1 MSDPGKTTPN
11 AFAVVVNDQGQ
22 HALWPAGLEL
32 PAGWR
37 RQSAALP
44 RPAGLDAIAGT
55 WQDIAPASVHAGESG
70 QRFPAG
76 SAPGDPT
83 RAGQRRHPV
92 PHSRAAR
99 FAHELFAE
107 QASRRPGS
115 AAVIAEGTPL
125 TYRELDQS
133 ANRLAHYLRELGAGP
148 ETLIG
153 VYLERG
159 VEAVRS
165 LLAIMKAGCGY
176 LPLDPSLPANR
187 LARICEEARPMAIL
201 AGGAGPAHRGGRA
214 RETPGEVL
222 RNRDQAARDQR
233 PHRRSGPPAGHGARG
248 QPAPGQHG
256 LRDPHLGI
264 HRPGQGG
271 RRQPWQPG
279 LRHQRNIPRVPDH
292 RHRPGDPARLPGL

>member
-1 MSDPGKTTPN
+1 MAAVSDPGKTTRN
-11 AFAVVVNDQGQ
+11 AFAVVVNDRGQ
-22 HALWPAGLEL
+22 QALWQAELEL

-37 RQSAALP
+37 RQSAAMP
-44 RPAGLDAIAGT
+44 RQACLDAIAG
-55 WQDIAPASVHAGESG
+55 AGG
-70 QRFPAG
+70 H
-76 SAPGDPT
+76 
-83 RAGQRRHPV
+83 RAAQEQRRLRFRS
-92 PHSRAAR
+92 SRDAP

-115 AAVIAEGTPL
+115 AAVIAEGTLL

-133 ANRLAHYLRELGAGP
+133 ANRLAHYLWELGAGP

-159 VEAVRS
+159 VEAIRS

-201 AGGAGPAHRGGRA
+201 AGPPTPQTRGDAPPKPPGKFSGAGTRLLAISG
-214 RETPGEVL
+214 L
-222 RNRDQAARDQR
+222 S
-233 PHRRSGPPAGHGARG
+233 RRSCAPAGHRARG
-248 QPAPGQHG
+248 QPGPGHYV

-264 HRPGQGG
+264 YRPGQGG
-271 RRQPWQPG
+271 RGQPWQPG
-279 LRHQRNIPRVPDH
+279 LRHQ
-292 RHRPGDPARLPGL
+292 